1 MKKVLINVDFKDRYT
16 GEMHKAGATEE
27 MSEERIAE
35 VKEVNPNFISVV
47 GNVEEPVQAGDTEP
61 NDEKPNDEKSNDEKS
76 DDEKSDGKKEDKK
89 AK

>member
-27 MSEERIAE
+27 MSEERVAE

-47 GNVEEPVQAGDTEP
+47 GNVEEPKKPEDEKSE
-61 NDEKPNDEKSNDEKS
+61 DEKP
-76 DDEKSDGKKEDKK
+76 EDKK
-89 AK
+89 AKGKKADKKPE